1 MPGKSVK
8 AAVAVV
14 LAAGALAGCGG
25 SPKVGTAALVG
36 DDRITTNELTR
47 TVRDQEAQFKAD
59 PVAKNLLGN
68 QQIRVPRF
76 VPDDEYGVRGSLMM
90 LINLRVVD
98 EAAKQAGVDVT
109 GGQVDSMVEALNRGG
124 GAGSITLLNALPR
137 ERTRDFARF
146 LVTQPAVMQRLG
158 ADLENPLSPAT
169 QQAGQ
174 RWTELL
180 RHTAEDMDIE
190 VNPRYGTYDPGKV
203 EVGPITYRLSSP
215 DSGI

>member
-109 GGQVDSMVEALNRGG
+109 GG
-124 GAGSITLLNALPR
+124 
-137 ERTRDFARF
+137 
-146 LVTQPAVMQRLG
+146 
-158 ADLENPLSPAT
+158 
-169 QQAGQ
+169 
-174 RWTELL
+174 
-180 RHTAEDMDIE
+180 
-190 VNPRYGTYDPGKV
+190 
-203 EVGPITYRLSSP
+203 
-215 DSGI
+215 